1 MNKVISQPTDV
12 FSRLIEQAVESG
24 VKKALNVSETTNRR
38 LLSVEQAAVYI
49 SLSER
54 EVYNMVSIGDLDAVK
69 HGRRKM
75 IDIRDLDAW
84 IESRKKKA

>member
-1 MNKVISQPTDV
+1 M
-12 FSRLIEQAVESG
+12 ESG

-38 LLSVEQAAVYI
+38 LLSVEQAAVYL

-54 EVYNMVSIGDLDAVK
+54 EVYNMIANGQLHSVK

-75 IDIRDLDAW
+75 IDIRDVDAW
-84 IESRKKKA
+84 IEGNKV